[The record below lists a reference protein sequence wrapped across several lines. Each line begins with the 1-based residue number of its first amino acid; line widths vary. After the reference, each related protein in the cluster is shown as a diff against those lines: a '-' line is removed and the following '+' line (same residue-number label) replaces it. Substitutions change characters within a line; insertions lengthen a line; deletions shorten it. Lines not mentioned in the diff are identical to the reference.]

1 MSKRLLGRLLRGA
14 AAYLIAGA
22 GLVWVFH
29 DAEWAKLW
37 KNIAGLNWWWVA
49 LGVLSDVL
57 SYASQGFRW
66 HLLLKPQGEI
76 PTLRATQAVYSGL
89 FINEILPMRMGEIA
103 RAYLVSVWMAKP
115 VVAIIPSMALERL
128 FEGIWLAAGIGV
140 TAIFVPLPRNLVR
153 AGDILG
159 LVVLALTGAV
169 LYLTFR
175 KKGEAP
181 AEEAGNNRRS
191 KPLRWLVSNLGK
203 LEGGLRSIGLSRYS
217 AAAFFVSLLL
227 FVLQAFS
234 FWFIMKAY
242 GLGLPFWVGAAVFLI
257 VHFGTAL
264 PNAPANIGTYQLFC
278 VLGLTLF
285 GVEKT
290 AAAGFSIVVFVLLT
304 IPLWAIGFV
313 ALGQSGM
320 TLAGI
325 RDRIRN
331 LRVRA

>member
-1 MSKRLLGRLLRGA
+1 MSERRFGGLLRGA

-37 KNIAGLNWWWVA
+37 GNIAGLNWWWVA
-49 LGVLSDVL
+49 LGVLFDVL

-103 RAYLVSVWMAKP
+103 RAYLVSIWMAKP
-115 VVAIIPSMALERL
+115 VVAMIPSMALERL

-175 KKGEAP
+175 RKREAP
-181 AEEAGNNRRS
+181 VEAAETGRR
-191 KPLRWLVSNLGK
+191 PRLFRWLVSTLGK
-203 LEGGLRSIGLSRYS
+203 LEGGLRSIGFSRYS
-217 AAAFFVSLLL
+217 AAAFFVTLLL
-227 FVLQAFS
+227 FVFQAFS

-242 GLGLPFWVGAAVFLI
+242 GLGLSFWVGAAVFLI

-304 IPLWAIGFV
+304 IPLWAIGFI

-331 LRVRA
+331 LRVRP